1 VSAVRTLLT
10 VVVAAAILGM
20 SLPAMA
26 DARADRTEAE
36 LDTAAARVTDAVAA
50 LVARE
55 DPVPATERG
64 ASRTVTVTIP
74 HAGMADAE
82 VAYFSLGGVPNASA
96 PSIIGYRVAGRPPR
110 QIESRHRF
118 LTGPQPLVLPPG
130 RHHLRLTLVQQSG
143 GARIRV
149 DLPRSSTARTTPDE
163 SVDRSTSRPP

>member
-1 VSAVRTLLT
+1 MSAVRTLLT

-82 VAYFSLGGVPNASA
+82 VAYFSVGGIPDSPA
-96 PSIIGYRVAGRPPR
+96 PSTIAYRVADRPPR
-110 QIESRHRF
+110 QVEASVRL
-118 LTGPQPLVLPPG
+118 LTGSQPLVLAPG
-130 RHHLRLTLVQQSG
+130 RHTLRLTLVARG
-143 GARIRV
+143 GQLWVR
-149 DLPRSSTARTTPDE
+149 
-163 SVDRSTSRPP
+163 VDRSR